1 MPVRDNFGKKSFIYS
16 LFSYFLTYFLIYLS
30 SIVCVFLGVKTF
42 HFTRYCSYL
51 ISPLLVFF
59 KILKITTIYDCRTEV
74 NSEQINQF
82 SFVFKY
88 CNYLLAN
95 SESALN
101 SLVKC
106 TSSKIPKKLIINP
119 LKLRDLDVPKRYKIG
134 DRSIVQ
140 NEYIVCIGTISKRK
154 SSLKIIQ
161 AFNCAVNEIKSK
173 TNNDKH
179 IHIPKLLFVGRN
191 DLGHKFINHI
201 RNLEMVDYIGSLTHE
216 ETLKIIKLSF
226 GTINAS
232 TSEGIPRS
240 CLESFF
246 LKKACLLP
254 ACVPEFKNYC
264 PDICVSVS
272 SKKDYLNFVELIK
285 TMIENRDYIL
295 KNNKNY
301 PINNHNYSNF
311 ESELLNFYEIALGQ
325 KD

>member
-1 MPVRDNFGKKSFIYS
+1 M
-16 LFSYFLTYFLIYLS
+16 
-30 SIVCVFLGVKTF
+30 
-42 HFTRYCSYL
+42 
-51 ISPLLVFF
+51 
-59 KILKITTIYDCRTEV
+59 
-74 NSEQINQF
+74 
-82 SFVFKY
+82 
-88 CNYLLAN
+88 AN

-240 CLESFF
+240 CLESFS
-246 LKKACLLP
+246 KKACLLP